1 MSAPPSRP
9 LRAAGGALPLPGRP
23 PAAAA
28 RAGWWLASAVATL
41 LLAWWQPAALQR
53 LDLFVYALLQP
64 GKPPS
69 SALLA
74 PTAAMVEPVPGPAA
88 MLFAL
93 LLVSALALR
102 PGRMRAQPLLAAA
115 LLCLPVAASA
125 ALLTQQRWLPP
136 ALPLAGLAL
145 ALGFREAS
153 RLHAARLLQQRRR
166 DQAQAALRAIDDA
179 VLTVDGSD
187 HTVRFANP
195 SAMRQAGPVMLQ
207 GRPLAEVYPLEALSH
222 DALRTAITACIAQGS
237 SVRVRELLQLH
248 SPAGQRS
255 LRATASPL
263 RGTQDGIDGAV
274 LVFTD
279 MTGALAAARERE
291 HAATHDALTGLP
303 NRVLLHARLQ
313 RMLSQVQRGHAR
325 AAILFV
331 DLDRFKHINDTLG
344 HRTGDAMLCVVAQRL
359 RALCRDTDTVAR
371 WGGDEFVLI
380 LQDVEGP
387 EDAAI
392 GAAKIVEALSRDVSL
407 GAEFHHRQLPSS
419 ASVGVVLAPRDGTR
433 AEDLLS
439 KADMAM
445 YRAKGQPKASF
456 HIWASD
462 LHAQLQD
469 RLALEV
475 DLRRALHED
484 RLQLHYQPQFALD
497 DGRLIGMEA
506 LMRWQRTP
514 DQVVQPTDFIQLAEE
529 SGLIVDMGAWAVRKA
544 VHQLALWHA
553 AGLHPVPVAVNV
565 SARQCVN
572 GDIVQ
577 VVRRALRE
585 AAIPPALLRL
595 EITETAA
602 MGDAA
607 QTMSLL
613 HDIHALGVRL
623 SLDDFGTGYASM
635 ACLKRFPLDELKID
649 RSFVAALPQD
659 RQNAAI
665 VRATVAL
672 ARGLGLQVMAEGVE
686 TQAQAR
692 FLAACGCDGAQG
704 YLYSQ
709 AQAAD
714 AAALRLQH

>member
-1 MSAPPSRP
+1 MPTLPPNP
-9 LRAAGGALPLPGRP
+9 LRATGGGPGPAGIS
-23 PAAAA
+23 PAAAQ
-28 RAGWWLASAVATL
+28 RRWWLAGAAATL
-41 LLAWWQPAALQR
+41 LLAWWQPTGLQQ
-53 LDLFVYALLQP
+53 LDLLAYELLQSGP
-64 GKPPS
+64 GLPPS
-69 SALLA
+69 AGAA
-74 PTAAMVEPVPGPAA
+74 PVERVPAPLTT
-88 MLFAL
+88 LFAL

-102 PGRMRAQPLLAAA
+102 PRRTPAHLLLAAA
-115 LLCLPVAASA
+115 MLLLPLAASA

-136 ALPLAGLAL
+136 ALPLAGLAV
-145 ALGFREAS
+145 ALGSRELA
-153 RLHAARLLQQRRR
+153 RLRAARHLQQRQRA
-166 DQAQAALRAIDDA
+166 QAQAALRAIDDA

-195 SAMRQAGPVMLQ
+195 SAMRQAAPRKLQ
-207 GRPLAEVYPLEALSH
+207 GQPLASAYPLEAQSH
-222 DALRTAITACIAQGS
+222 DALHSAITACIAQGA
-237 SVRVRELLQLH
+237 SVRARELLRLR

-263 RGTQDGIDGAV
+263 RGARGDIDGAV

-303 NRVLLHARLQ
+303 NRVLLHERLQ
-313 RMLSQVQRGHAR
+313 RMLARVQRRHSV

-344 HRTGDAMLCVVAQRL
+344 HRTGDAMLRVLAQRL
-359 RALCRDTDTVAR
+359 RALCQDGDTVAR

-380 LQDVEGP
+380 LQDVGP

-392 GAAKIVEALSRDVSL
+392 GAARIVEALSHDVAL

-419 ASVGVVLAPRDGTR
+419 ASVGVVLVPRDGTQI
-433 AEDLLS
+433 EDLLS

-445 YRAKGQPKASF
+445 YRAKGQPNTGF

-462 LHAQLQD
+462 LHEHMHD

-484 RLQLHYQPQFALD
+484 RLQLHYQPQFALT

-506 LMRWQRTP
+506 LMRWQRAP
-514 DQVVQPTDFIQLAEE
+514 GQVVQPSDFIELAEE
-529 SGLIVDMGAWAVRKA
+529 SGLIVDMGAWALRQA
-544 VHQLALWHA
+544 VQQLARWHA

-577 VVRRALRE
+577 VVRQALRE

-595 EITETAA
+595 EITETLA
-602 MGDAA
+602 MGDGAH
-607 QTMSLL
+607 TMELL
-613 HDIHALGVRL
+613 RDIHALGVRL

-649 RSFVAALPQD
+649 RSFVTALPQD

-686 TQAQAR
+686 TVAQAR

-709 AQAAD
+709 PQAAD
-714 AAALRLQH
+714 DAALRLPH